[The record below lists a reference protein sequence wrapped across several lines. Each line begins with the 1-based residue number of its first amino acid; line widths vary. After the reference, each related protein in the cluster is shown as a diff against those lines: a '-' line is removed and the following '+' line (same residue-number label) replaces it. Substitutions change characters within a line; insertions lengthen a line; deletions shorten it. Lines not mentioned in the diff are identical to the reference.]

1 MAFIIFFFLKKFEK
15 IEKTG
20 IISTKLSLR
29 CTPSVIL
36 GGRWSYRSNQN
47 QKFWRS
53 YLSES
58 LLDFEASAL
67 KKFVLAFRFKEI
79 SIYLYIIY
87 TVAVIQVATY
97 RKLYLEYSI
106 GSSIWANTYDSHTR
120 YSSREPNFRLDTH
133 IYFEILFAL
142 SINSAA
148 STVDTK

>member
-1 MAFIIFFFLKKFEK
+1 M
-15 IEKTG
+15 
-20 IISTKLSLR
+20 
-29 CTPSVIL
+29 
-36 GGRWSYRSNQN
+36 
-47 QKFWRS
+47 
-53 YLSES
+53 
-58 LLDFEASAL
+58 DFEASAL

-97 RKLYLEYSI
+97 RKLFLEYRI
-106 GSSIWANTYDSHTR
+106 GSCIYCANIYDSHTS

-148 STVDTK
+148 FTVDTK